1 MAQAK
6 LIPIPLKY
14 GRQDQISQRHAPFGV
29 LAECQN
35 LRVRKDGRLGVRNGY
50 SAITMTSSQGALVAY
65 DLLEYQGRL
74 CALGSD
80 QGDGFPTD
88 IHELV
93 NQATPWRGSDP
104 TADITLSPLTNPREV
119 GGISQ
124 LGDGVSHMQS
134 AAGNGF
140 VAMVWRP
147 SSSTAAF
154 VLICRQDNGQIIHT
168 EKFAGGG
175 DVAVQVA
182 FAGSTFYVQR
192 ARSNGDVTITQ
203 FTPGT
208 STAFTAFATHISGG
222 VTVTCAD
229 LVAVTTPTTARVLS
243 VSGKSTGFSIKVFD
257 SAGAQ
262 VGGTASGATAFI
274 QVMGECDQAQGTINL
289 FSVSGTVTS
298 EIRTFTLSTGV
309 LALGPTA
316 TFGGDAGSGSMTR
329 LPAIGAF
336 AQAIVTITND
346 STGSRIQYWNQAS
359 HALITSAVISK
370 LTCRSRIVNA
380 QSGTLHRSI
389 AFSGIVAP
397 ALPVTT
403 DPTSGSTVATNCL
416 VYQSLGASVIMAA
429 RDLGQ
434 AVDPIGPAVL
444 GANSI
449 LSAGLNVNLTKDAT
463 TGRLCW
469 SAMRAN
475 QLALGGT
482 IVAQPVLTLVDL
494 QSRARRQCVQY
505 GGLMYMSG
513 AVVQAYDGT
522 FVTELGFNELPGIY
536 STAQQV
542 AAGALIAGAIYT
554 YVVTWEYTR
563 ADGSLENSAPSAPVT
578 ITVGAGNNTVL
589 VTVSTPHSVRCSK
602 GDALYGGS
610 VVAVL
615 HRTQWDVSTSTQ
627 GSDLRRCVVKQVLNG
642 QNGAPL
648 VITDLIADTLL
659 GKQGVVYTLGERG
672 ELSGPLAHDAP
683 RGCSFMAVDSGRMIL
698 GGLATPNRTQVSKES
713 FLSEPFTFSEFSTFQ
728 SRVSRPL
735 VAVATLDGSKV
746 EFTTEEIYLQ
756 GPGGPDDQG
765 GSPLDSPQET
775 PTASG
780 AKDWRAMIRY
790 HDGLFYQAQNAR
802 IYRIPRGVGAPE
814 DSAREIHDLLV
825 AFPVITATTRHK
837 ADDALMF
844 ACNNTGLT
852 SARLAILDL
861 PNNIWTTD
869 LPPLTASSG
878 IEAIV
883 NFLDTM
889 AYVSGGN
896 VFQQSN
902 TSFADSTGFIPVLLK
917 TKPLYPFGI
926 AGKGLISGVMVCGE
940 YIGDTTWN
948 VRVSLDDGLTFTT
961 MPTFSVTAANGYT
974 LGARVR
980 KLFTLPVVAEAGSVV
995 VEYTSTTAGTP
1006 DSAQTDIEEIAI
1018 EVQVEPG
1025 FVNLDP
1031 ADLS

>member
-1 MAQAK
+1 MADAK
-6 LIPIPLKY
+6 LIRIPLKY

-50 SAITMTSSQGALVAY
+50 SALGTGSTQGTLVAY

-93 NQATPWRGSDP
+93 SQATTWRGSDP
-104 TADITLSPLTNPREV
+104 TADITLSPFTNPREV

-124 LGDGVSHMQS
+124 IGDGVEYVQS
-134 AAGNGF
+134 AAGNGL

-147 SSSTAAF
+147 SASGSAF
-154 VLICRQDNGQIIHT
+154 VLICRQDNGQIIYT
-168 EKFAGGG
+168 EKVDAS
-175 DVAVQVA
+175 ANSSAQVA
-182 FAGSTFYVQR
+182 FAGGTFYVQL
-192 ARSNGDVTITQ
+192 AKTNGDVTIKQ

-208 STAFTAFATHISGG
+208 STVFTAFATHVSGG
-222 VTVTCAD
+222 VTAAASD

-243 VSGKSTGFSIKVFD
+243 VFAKSTGFSIKVFD
-257 SAGAQ
+257 SAGSQ
-262 VGGTASGATAFI
+262 VGATASGATVFI
-274 QVMGECDQAQGTINL
+274 QVMGECDQGQGTINL

-298 EIRTFTLSTGV
+298 EIRTFTLSTGA

-316 TFGGDAGSGSMTR
+316 VSSGASGSMMR

-336 AQAIVTITND
+336 AQAIVTAVNTGTNVVLVYNNQATHAVITN
-346 STGSRIQYWNQAS
+346 AS
-359 HALITSAVISK
+359 IGRMF
-370 LTCRSRIVNA
+370 CRSRLVNA
-380 QSGTLHRSI
+380 QSGTLHRSV
-389 AFSGIVAP
+389 AFSGVVAP
-397 ALPVTT
+397 AIPTVT
-403 DPTSGSTVATNCL
+403 DPVSGSTTATNCL
-416 VYQSLGASVIMAA
+416 VYHSLGASVITAT

-434 AVDPIGPAVL
+434 AVDPAVPAAV
-444 GANSI
+444 GTNPI
-449 LSAGLNVNLTKDAT
+449 PSAGLNVNLTKDAT

-469 SAMRAN
+469 GALRAN

-482 IVAQPVLTLVDL
+482 LVAQPVLTLVDL

-505 GGLMYMSG
+505 GGLMYLTG

-522 FVTELGFNELPGIY
+522 FITEVGFNEIPGIY
-536 STAQQV
+536 QTNQFALS
-542 AAGALIAGAIYT
+542 GALIAGATYT
-554 YVVTWEYTR
+554 YVQHWEYTR
-563 ADGSLENSAPSAPVT
+563 ADGSLEQSAPSAPVT
-578 ITVGAGNNTVL
+578 ITTGAGINTVT
-589 VTVSTPHSVRCSK
+589 VQVSTPHSVRCAK

-610 VVAVL
+610 VVSVL
-615 HRTQWDVSTSTQ
+615 SRTVWDAATGTQ
-627 GSDLRRCVVKQVLNG
+627 GSDLRRCKVLQIPGG
-642 QNGAPL
+642 QNGQPITHTDDQSDTGLAKQA
-648 VITDLIADTLL
+648 VI
-659 GKQGVVYTLGERG
+659 YTQGERG
-672 ELSGPLAHDAP
+672 ELSGPLANDAP
-683 RGCSFMAVDSGRMIL
+683 RGCSFMAVDAARMIL
-698 GGLATPNRTQVSKES
+698 GGLAQPNRTQVSKES
-713 FLSEPFTFSEFSTFQ
+713 FLTEPFTFSEFSTFQ
-728 SRVSRPL
+728 SRVSRPI
-735 VAVATLDGSKV
+735 VAVATLDGAKV

-756 GPGGPDDQG
+756 GRGGPDDQG
-765 GSPLDSPQET
+765 GSPLDSPTET

-802 IYRIPRGVGAPE
+802 IYRIPRGAGAPE

-861 PNNIWTTD
+861 PNNVWTTD

-902 TSFADSTGFIPVLLK
+902 SSFADSTGFIPVLLR
-917 TKPLYPFGI
+917 TKPIYPFGI
-926 AGKGLISGVMVCGE
+926 EGKGLISGVLLGGE
-940 YIGDTTWN
+940 YLGDTTWN
-948 VRVSLDDGLTFTT
+948 VRVSFDDGLTFTT
-961 MPTFSVTAANGYT
+961 LTSFAITAANGYT

-980 KLFTLPVVAEAGSVV
+980 KIFTLPVVAEAGSIVI
-995 VEYTSTTAGTP
+995 EYSSTTAGTA
-1006 DSAQTDIEEIAI
+1006 DSAQTDLEELAI
-1018 EVQVEPG
+1018 EVQGEDG

>member
-93 NQATPWRGSDP
+93 NQVTPWRGSDP
-104 TADITLSPLTNPREV
+104 TADITLSPFTNPREV

-124 LGDGVSHMQS
+124 LGAGVGYMHS
-134 AAGNGF
+134 AAGAGLVCMAWKANTISN
-140 VAMVWRP
+140 A
-147 SSSTAAF
+147 TF

-168 EKFAGGG
+168 EKIGITS
-175 DVAVQVA
+175 VASAQVA
-182 FAGSTFYVQR
+182 FAGGTFYVQLVK
-192 ARSNGDVTITQ
+192 SFGDVLIQQ
-203 FTPGT
+203 FTPGS
-208 STAFTAFATHISGG
+208 STAFAAYATHVVGG
-222 VTVTCAD
+222 VGVDSAD
-229 LVAVTTPTTARVLS
+229 LVAVTTPSTARVLS
-243 VSGKSTGFSIKVFD
+243 VVAKSTGMTAKVYD

-262 VGGTASGATAFI
+262 VGSTVSRATAYT
-274 QVMGECDQAQGTINL
+274 QVMGELDQTNALVNI
-289 FSVSGTVTS
+289 FSVRAGPIA
-298 EIRTFTLSTGV
+298 EITTYTFPGAV

-316 TFGGDAGSGSMTR
+316 TPVGASGSMTR
-329 LPAIGAF
+329 LPAIGAL
-336 AQAIVTITND
+336 ANAIVTAVNN
-346 STGSRIQYWNQAS
+346 STGDVQINYYNQSTHAS
-359 HALITSAVISK
+359 ITTSSVRRM
-370 LTCRSRIVNA
+370 LCRSRIVNA

-389 AFSGIVAP
+389 VFSGVVAP
-397 ALPVTT
+397 ALPTLT
-403 DPTSGSTVATNCL
+403 DPVSGSTTATNVI
-416 VYQSLGASVIMAA
+416 VYHSLLASVIVAS

-434 AVDPIGPAVL
+434 AVDPAT
-444 GANSI
+444 ADA
-449 LSAGLNVNLTKDAT
+449 SAGLNINLTKDST

-469 SAMRAN
+469 GAMRVN

-482 IVAQPVLTLVDL
+482 ILAQPVLTLLDL
-494 QSRARRQCVQY
+494 QSRARRQGVQY
-505 GGLMYMSG
+505 GGLLYLSG

-522 FVTELGFNELPGIY
+522 FLTEVGFNEQPGIN
-536 STAQQV
+536 SATPSV
-542 AAGALIAGAIYT
+542 GAGLLALNATYT
-554 YVVTWEYTR
+554 YVQHWEYTR
-563 ADGSLENSAPSAPVT
+563 ADGSLEQSAPSAPVNVST
-578 ITVGAGNNTVL
+578 GAANNTVA
-589 VTVSTPHSVRCSK
+589 VVASAPHSVRCAK
-602 GDALYGGS
+602 GDVLYGGS
-610 VVAVL
+610 VVSVL
-615 HRTQWDVSTSTQ
+615 SRTVWDATTGTQ
-627 GSDLRRCVVKQVLNG
+627 GSDLRRCSVVAVSGYAL
-642 QNGAPL
+642 A
-648 VITDLIADTLL
+648 VTHTDLLSDTVL
-659 GKQGVVYTLGERG
+659 GKQAVVYVQGERG
-672 ELSGPLAHDAP
+672 ELSGPLANDAP

-713 FLSEPFTFSEFSTFQ
+713 FLTEPFTFSEFSTFQ
-728 SRVSRPL
+728 SRVSRPI

-756 GPGGPDDQG
+756 GQGGPDDQG

-825 AFPVITATTRHK
+825 SFPVITATTRHK

-844 ACNNTGLT
+844 ACNATNLQ

-917 TKPLYPFGI
+917 TKPIYPFGI
-926 AGKGLISGVMVCGE
+926 AGKGLISGVMLCGE
-940 YIGDTTWN
+940 YVGDTTWN
-948 VRVSLDDGLTFTT
+948 MRVSLDDGLTFTT
-961 MPTFSVTAANGYT
+961 LQTFAITAANGYS

-995 VEYTSTTAGTP
+995 VEYTSTTAGTS

-1031 ADLS
+1031 ADSA

>member
-1 MAQAK
+1 MADAK
-6 LIPIPLKY
+6 LIRIPLKY

-50 SAITMTSSQGALVAY
+50 SALGAGSTQGTLVAY

-93 NQATPWRGSDP
+93 SQATTWRGSDT
-104 TADITLSPLTNPREV
+104 TADITLSPFTNPREV

-124 LGDGVSHMQS
+124 VGDGISFMSS

-140 VAMVWRP
+140 AAMVWR
-147 SSSTAAF
+147 TVAGTGGAAF

-168 EKFAGGG
+168 EKLDTSVNSTQATFAGG
-175 DVAVQVA
+175 
-182 FAGSTFYVQR
+182 TFYVQLTK
-192 ARSNGDVTITQ
+192 SNGDVLIKQ

-208 STAFTAFATHISGG
+208 STAFTAYVTHVSGG
-222 VTVTCAD
+222 VATAVAD

-243 VSGKSTGFSIKVFD
+243 VFAKSTGFSIKVFD
-257 SAGAQ
+257 SAGTQ
-262 VGGTASGATAFI
+262 VGGTASGATVFI
-274 QVMGECDQAQGTINL
+274 QVMGECDQAQGTFNL
-289 FSVSGTVTS
+289 FSVSGTNTA
-298 EIRTFTLSTGV
+298 EIRTFTLSTGA

-316 TFGGDAGSGSMTR
+316 TTAAASGSMTR
-329 LPAIGAF
+329 LPAVGAF
-336 AQAIVTITND
+336 AQAIATAVNNASNNVIVA
-346 STGSRIQYWNQAS
+346 YYNQAT
-359 HALITSAVISK
+359 HAFITSTAIAN
-370 LTCRSRIVNA
+370 LTCRSRLVNA

-397 ALPVTT
+397 ALPATT
-403 DPTSGSTVATNCL
+403 DPVSGSTVATNCI
-416 VYQSLGASVIMAA
+416 VYHTLGGSVIMAV

-434 AVDPIGPAVL
+434 AIDPAVTN
-444 GANSI
+444 A
-449 LSAGLNVNLTKDAT
+449 SAGLGVNLSRDAS

-469 SAMRAN
+469 GAMRAN

-482 IVAQPVLTLVDL
+482 VVAQPVLTLVDM

-505 GGLMYMSG
+505 GGLMYLSG
-513 AVVQAYDGT
+513 AVVQAYDGA
-522 FVTELGFNELPGIY
+522 FITELGFNELPGIY
-536 STAQQV
+536 STAQFTT
-542 AAGALIAGAIYT
+542 AGLLIGNATYT
-554 YVVTWEYTR
+554 YVVHWEYTR
-563 ADGSLENSAPSAPVT
+563 ADGSLEQSAPSAPVT
-578 ITVGAGNNTVL
+578 ITTGAATNQVNVTVGA
-589 VTVSTPHSVRCSK
+589 PHSARCGK

-610 VVAVL
+610 VACVL
-615 HRTQWDVSTSTQ
+615 SRTVWDVATGTQ
-627 GSDLRRCVVKQVLNG
+627 GSDLRRCVVKQVPSSSNVG
-642 QNGAPL
+642 TS
-648 VITDLIADTLL
+648 VIMTDLVSDAVLA
-659 GKQGVVYTLGERG
+659 KQAVIYTQGERG
-672 ELSGPLAHDAP
+672 ELSGPLANDAP
-683 RGCSFMAVDSGRMIL
+683 RGCSFMAVDSARMIL
-698 GGLATPNRTQVSKES
+698 GGLAQPNRTQVSKES
-713 FLSEPFTFSEFSTFQ
+713 FLTEPFTFSEFSTFQ
-728 SRVSRPL
+728 SRVSRPI
-735 VAVATLDGSKV
+735 VAVATLDGAKV

-756 GPGGPDDQG
+756 GRGGPDDQG
-765 GSPLDSPQET
+765 GSPLDSPTET

-802 IYRIPRGVGAPE
+802 IYRIPRGAGAPE

-861 PNNIWTTD
+861 PNNVWTTD

-902 TSFADSTGFIPVLLK
+902 SSFADSTGFIPVLLR
-917 TKPLYPFGI
+917 TKPIYPFGI
-926 AGKGLISGVMVCGE
+926 EGKGLISGVLLGGE
-940 YIGDTTWN
+940 YQGDTTWN

-961 MPTFSVTAANGYT
+961 LTSFAITAANGYT
-974 LGARVR
+974 PGARVR
-980 KLFTLPVVAEAGSVV
+980 KIFTLPVVAEAGSIVI
-995 VEYTSTTAGTP
+995 EYSSTTAGTA
-1006 DSAQTDIEEIAI
+1006 DSAQTDLEELAI
-1018 EVQVEPG
+1018 EVQGEDG